1 MREQL
6 HAFLSFWLWFHV
18 FLLFFIF
25 PRFVQILVPAVSF
38 SISVFQFLG
47 PSGAHGLRTQGAL
60 LPPIRP
66 RASHPEPP
74 KPQVQHTTAY
84 IHGFRSGTTWIRRS
98 HDRTSGLWTALTQ
111 HVQKFLM
118 VLSSSRRQGWQHS
131 CSQLFVC
138 HDLDA
143 PMALMLLPVRP
154 ARGINAP
161 GFQASNDILALGFL
175 RPACSASAL
184 CRLTSNAM
192 VPAQNHIR
200 TASASSRFEGES
212 KASPFKCLGTSLP
225 CCRLMNLRRFL
236 PDSPPRSA
244 RHSNLTG
251 IITATA
257 FTCAAAAAA
266 A

>member
-1 MREQL
+1 MLRGCASSCMHFL
-6 HAFLSFWLWFHV
+6 AFGFGFM
-18 FLLFFIF
+18 FFCFFSIF
-25 PRFVQILVPAVSF
+25 PSFVQILVPAVSF

-111 HVQKFLM
+111 HVQKSLM

-175 RPACSASAL
+175 RPA
-184 CRLTSNAM
+184 
-192 VPAQNHIR
+192 
-200 TASASSRFEGES
+200 
-212 KASPFKCLGTSLP
+212 ASPA
-225 CCRLMNLRRFL
+225 MLRYL
-236 PDSPPRSA
+236 
-244 RHSNLTG
+244 HKT
-251 IITATA
+251 I
-257 FTCAAAAAA
+257 
-266 A
+266 

>member
-1 MREQL
+1 MLRGCASSCMHFL
-6 HAFLSFWLWFHV
+6 AFGFGFMF

-25 PRFVQILVPAVSF
+25 PRFVQILVPAVS
-38 SISVFQFLG
+38 
-47 PSGAHGLRTQGAL
+47 SGAHGLRTQGAL

-84 IHGFRSGTTWIRRS
+84 IRGFRSGTTWIRRS

-111 HVQKFLM
+111 HVQKSLM

-143 PMALMLLPVRP
+143 PMALMLLPARP

-175 RPACSASAL
+175 RPA
-184 CRLTSNAM
+184 
-192 VPAQNHIR
+192 
-200 TASASSRFEGES
+200 
-212 KASPFKCLGTSLP
+212 ASPA
-225 CCRLMNLRRFL
+225 MLRYL
-236 PDSPPRSA
+236 
-244 RHSNLTG
+244 HKT
-251 IITATA
+251 I
-257 FTCAAAAAA
+257 
-266 A
+266 